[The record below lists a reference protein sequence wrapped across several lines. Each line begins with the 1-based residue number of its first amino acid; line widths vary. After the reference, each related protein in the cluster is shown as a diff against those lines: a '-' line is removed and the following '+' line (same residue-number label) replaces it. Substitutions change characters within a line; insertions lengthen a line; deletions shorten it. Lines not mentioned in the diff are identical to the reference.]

1 MAAPTWN
8 QPAPAQSRG
17 QSRRGCRRSHC
28 GPAHRHRSAS
38 SLLICRDSSTSFQR
52 GPINGCRSQPAHRP
66 APGSALSCHGPAHRR
81 TIRRSGA
88 APWTASAPPE
98 LHPSAPAPC
107 ATTGNPRL
115 AATARS
121 PPQMKVGC
129 HPPARLVDPPSIIR
143 RTEQVRFDGAQSI
156 PSSSLASSLIRS
168 GPQGGDQT
176 SLTRTS
182 ETPGTARIV
191 ASTSPGMLAATGQ
204 AGVVRVIST

>member
-8 QPAPAQSRG
+8 QPAPAQCRG

-28 GPAHRHRSAS
+28 GPAHRDRSAS

-52 GPINGCRSQPAHRP
+52 GPINGCRSQPAHCP

-81 TIRRSGA
+81 TIRGSGA

-98 LHPSAPAPC
+98 RHPSAPDPC

-129 HPPARLVDPPSIIR
+129 HPPARPADPTFRYPSDRAGALR
-143 RTEQVRFDGAQSI
+143 R
-156 PSSSLASSLIRS
+156 RS
-168 GPQGGDQT
+168 KHPEFEPCLFAHPLRPPRG
-176 SLTRTS
+176 
-182 ETPGTARIV
+182 
-191 ASTSPGMLAATGQ
+191 
-204 AGVVRVIST
+204 